1 MKHTPFVHLHVH
13 TEYSI
18 LESTIRLEDLIA
30 KAVEYNMPAV
40 AMTDDSVFFGMVP
53 FFSQCKP
60 KGIKPLLGAEVHVAP
75 KSMTDRTPSRIPNE
89 SFNLV
94 LLVRNDTGYRNL
106 SKMITLAQFE
116 GFFVKPRIDKDLLC
130 KHAEG
135 LVCLSGNMNGEI
147 AFLLLQDKTEEAE
160 KVGRFYLELFGKE
173 HFFLEIQDHGLK
185 QEKILIPKILQLAKN
200 LGVDVVATNDCHYMS
215 KEDSFAHDIARCISM
230 GVTLND
236 PHPTYETT
244 EYNLKS
250 FEEMQELFQ
259 DHPEVLSN
267 TIKVAELCNFVPDF
281 KSYHLPVYPVPEGKT
296 HEGYL
301 MDLCREGMKK
311 KINPVTPEIE
321 ERLAHEFKIIK
332 QMGFVSY
339 FLIVWDFV
347 NYSKKNNIPVGP
359 GRGSAAGSLIA
370 YLLGITSINPM
381 KYDLLFERFLNPSRI
396 SMPDIDMDFCY
407 DRRTEVIEYVSQ
419 KYGRDCV
426 AQIITYGTLAARAVI
441 RDVGRVMGMPY
452 PKVDQIAKLIPGEP
466 KMTLEKAI
474 KTEPQLTALMEEDKE
489 IEALF
494 NNAKKLEGLPR
505 NTSTHAAGII
515 ISKGNL
521 TEKVPLY
528 KGQENET
535 ITQFDGPSCE
545 KIGLLKM
552 DFLGLKTLTVLDMA
566 LKMANEQNGSSILE
580 DLNDIP
586 INDPK
591 TYDLLIKG
599 NTLGVFQLES
609 SGMRDLIRRLEVK
622 DFADIV
628 ALVALY
634 RPGPLQMAD
643 DFIQRKHGKVK
654 VEYFHPCL
662 KEILHETHGIML
674 YQEQVMKCAQVMG
687 DFSLAEADT
696 LRKIMGKKK
705 KEEMKLQRDKFI
717 SGSAK
722 LSIPH
727 DIAEKTFDAMEYFA
741 GYGFNKS
748 HSVAYGWIAYQTAWF
763 KANYPKEFMAAL
775 LTSEKNDIDKI
786 GFYIEECKAIGV
798 EVKSPSIQ
806 YSDEYFTVD
815 KEGIVFGLG
824 AIKNVGAAVAKAI
837 VEKRKTSGP
846 YKSLEDFAKRMDARV
861 LNKKALENLIKAGA
875 LDCLEKN
882 RAYLFEI
889 VDDIIRFGSGSQ
901 KDSAAGQGSFLD
913 LLDTSSKQ
921 NISQKKKEDFPNWP
935 EYELLKFE
943 KELLGFYSSGHPLGQ
958 YSKILKRFS
967 SSSTK
972 DLHTLKDGSA
982 VKIGGIITRIK
993 NVKTQKDEK
1002 PMAIIQIEDLSGSVE
1017 AVLFPK
1023 TFAHFEN
1030 LLQMEALIY
1039 LKGTLQF
1046 RNEIPGL
1053 IADDIIPLDKVQEE
1067 LTSAVYVRLSESQ
1080 NMDIFEKLKN
1090 IFETNPGPCK
1100 LFLDLDLDSGKTI
1113 LLKLPP
1119 KFSISPAEKVIQS
1132 IEKLTGEDS
1141 VWLHIK
1147 DKEKQKFK

>member
-1 MKHTPFVHLHVH
+1 MKHTEFVHLHVH

-30 KAVEYNMPAV
+30 KTAEYKMPAV

-53 FFSQCKP
+53 FFNQCKS
-60 KGIKPLLGAEVHVAP
+60 KGVKPILGAEVHVAP
-75 KSMTDRTPSRIPNE
+75 KSMADRTPSRIPNE

-94 LLVRNDTGYRNL
+94 LLVRNDIGYRNL

-116 GFFVKPRIDKDLLC
+116 GFFIKPRIDKDLLQ

-135 LVCLSGNMNGEI
+135 LICLSGNMDGEI
-147 AFLLLQDKTEEAE
+147 SCLLLQNKMLEAE
-160 KVGRFYLELFGKE
+160 KLGRFYLELFGKG

-185 QEKILIPKILQLAKN
+185 QEKILIPKILQLAKT
-200 LGVDVVATNDCHYMS
+200 LGVDVVATNDCHYFS
-215 KEDSFAHDIARCISM
+215 RDDSFAHDIARCISM

-244 EYNLKS
+244 EYHYKS
-250 FEEMQELFQ
+250 YEEMQELFHE
-259 DHPEVLSN
+259 HPEVLSN
-267 TIKVAELCNFVPDF
+267 TVKVAELCNFAPDF
-281 KSYHLPVYPVPEGKT
+281 KSYHLPEYPVPEGKT
-296 HEGYL
+296 REDYL

-311 KINPVTPEIE
+311 KVDPDSPVIQ

-347 NYSKKNNIPVGP
+347 NYSKKNKIPVGP

-381 KYDLLFERFLNPSRI
+381 KYDLLFERFLNPARI

-419 KYGRDCV
+419 KYGRNSV

-474 KTEPQLTALMEEDKE
+474 QTEPQLTALMDEDKE

-515 ISKGNL
+515 ISKGDL
-521 TEKVPLY
+521 TDKVPLY
-528 KGQENET
+528 KGQENEI

-566 LKMANEQNGSSILE
+566 FKMANEQKGSPILE

-586 INDPK
+586 VDDPK
-591 TYDLLIKG
+591 TYDLLTKG

-609 SGMRDLIRRLEVK
+609 TGMRDLMRRLEVK
-622 DFADIV
+622 DFSDIV

-662 KEILHETHGIML
+662 KEILQETYGVML

-687 DFSLAEADT
+687 NFSLAEADN

-705 KEEMKLQRDKFI
+705 EEEMKLQKDKFI
-717 SGSAK
+717 SGSATLK
-722 LSIPH
+722 IPH
-727 DIAEKTFDAMEYFA
+727 DIAEKTFEAMEYFA

-786 GFYIEECKAIGV
+786 GFYIEECKNIGL
-798 EVKSPSIQ
+798 EVKPPSIQ

-815 KEGIVFGLG
+815 KDGMIFGLA
-824 AIKNVGAAVAKAI
+824 AIKNVGAAVAKVI
-837 VEKRKTSGP
+837 VEKRKISGP
-846 YKSLEDFAKRMDARV
+846 YQNLEDFAKRMDARV

-875 LDCLEKN
+875 FDSLEKN

-889 VDDIIRFGSGSQ
+889 VDDITRFGTGSQ
-901 KDSAAGQGSFLD
+901 RDSAAGQGSFLD
-913 LLDTSSKQ
+913 VLDSSSKQ
-921 NISQKKKEDFPNWP
+921 NISQKKKEAYPNWP
-935 EYELLKFE
+935 EHELLKYE
-943 KELLGFYSSGHPLGQ
+943 KELLGFYISGHPLGQ
-958 YSKILKRFS
+958 YSKVLKRFS
-967 SSSTK
+967 SANTK
-972 DLHTLKDGSA
+972 DLFNLKQGASI
-982 VKIGGIITRIK
+982 KIGGIITHIK
-993 NVKTQKDEK
+993 YTKTQKDEK
-1002 PMAIIQIEDLSGSVE
+1002 PMAIIQIEDLVGSVE
-1017 AVLFPK
+1017 AVLYPK
-1023 TFAHFEN
+1023 TFAHFET
-1030 LLQMEALIY
+1030 LLQMDALIF
-1039 LKGTLQF
+1039 LKGSLQF
-1046 RNEIPGL
+1046 RNEIPSL
-1053 IADDIIPLDKVQEE
+1053 ITDDIVPLDKVQEE
-1067 LTSAVYVRLSESQ
+1067 LTTAVYIRLTESQ
-1080 NMDIFEKLKN
+1080 NLEIFEKLKMV
-1090 IFETNPGPCK
+1090 FESNPGPCK

-1119 KFSISPAEKVIQS
+1119 KYSIHPAEKIIQS